1 MKSFIASLLLHI
13 SLVISISSSIAGN
26 SQPNYEVY
34 FQTTE
39 KTNSSAQAIKKNK
52 SQIKNTLS
60 ESVKA
65 DSATAPKLT
74 ENSVASDGTEGVIS
88 LNGQAGPTQS
98 IFSYLIT
105 QIYKN
110 RIYPHESVRLK
121 QEGQVTVRFYIDAQ
135 GEITDIQVAAP
146 SNHKLLNQAAVKT
159 LNQIKINTALPEV
172 EQLYNR
178 SYSFTFDFEIT
189 KTST

>member
-1 MKSFIASLLLHI
+1 MKYFIASSLLHI
-13 SLVISISSSIAGN
+13 LLVISISSSIAGN

-34 FQTTE
+34 FQTNE
-39 KTNSSAQAIKKNK
+39 KTTTPTGAVKKTISKIQSPQGSSEKTDTAVAQKP
-52 SQIKNTLS
+52 T
-60 ESVKA
+60 ESSLA
-65 DSATAPKLT
+65 
-74 ENSVASDGTEGVIS
+74 NDGTEGVIS
-88 LNGQAGPTQS
+88 LSGQAGPTQS
-98 IFSYLIT
+98 IFSYLIN

-121 QEGQVTVRFYIDAQ
+121 QEGQVTVKFYIDEQ

-159 LNQIKINTALPEV
+159 LNQIKINTDLPEV
-172 EQLYNR
+172 KRLYNR

-189 KTST
+189 KTSS